1 MYRVIVKDSGR
12 YGNITLGARY
22 CFRKK
27 SVALLIAMFTDRDCN
42 FTVEKF
48 IHIHGDI
55 FCWSD
60 SAISEKIWDM
70 ADNMLDKSKQK

>member
-12 YGNITLGARY
+12 YGNVTLGARY

-27 SVALLIAMFTDRDCN
+27 SVALLIAAFTECDCD
-42 FTVEKF
+42 FTVEQF
-48 IHIHGDI
+48 IRIHGDN

-60 SAISEKIWDM
+60 SAISEEIWDM
-70 ADNMLDKSKQK
+70 VDNMLDDSKQK

>member
-12 YGNITLGARY
+12 DGNVTLGARY

-27 SVALLIAMFTDRDCN
+27 SLVSLITTFTECDCD

-48 IHIHGDI
+48 IRIHGDI

-60 SAISEKIWDM
+60 SVISEKIWNM
-70 ADNMLDKSKQK
+70 VDNMLDKSKQK

>member
-12 YGNITLGARY
+12 YGNVTLGARY

-27 SVALLIAMFTDRDCN
+27 SVALLIAAFTECDCD
-42 FTVEKF
+42 FTVEQF
-48 IHIHGDI
+48 IRIHGDN

-70 ADNMLDKSKQK
+70 VDNMLDDSKQK

>member
-1 MYRVIVKDSGR
+1 MYRVVVKDSGR
-12 YGNITLGARY
+12 DGNVAFGARY

-27 SVALLIAMFTDRDCN
+27 SVASLIALFTECDCD

-48 IHIHGDI
+48 IRIHGDI

-70 ADNMLDKSKQK
+70 VDNMLDKSKQK

>member
-1 MYRVIVKDSGR
+1 MYRVIVKNSGR
-12 YGNITLGARY
+12 NGNATLGTRY

-27 SVALLIAMFTDRDCN
+27 SLVRLITLFTESDCD

-48 IHIHGDI
+48 IRIHGDT

-60 SAISEKIWDM
+60 SVISEKIWDM
-70 ADNMLDKSKQK
+70 VDNMLDKSRQE

>member
-12 YGNITLGARY
+12 DGNVALGARY

-27 SVALLIAMFTDRDCN
+27 SIVRLITTFTECDCD

-48 IHIHGDI
+48 IRIHGDI

-70 ADNMLDKSKQK
+70 VDNMLDKSKQK

>member
-1 MYRVIVKDSGR
+1 MYRVIVKNSGR

-27 SVALLIAMFTDRDCN
+27 SVALLIAMFTERDCN

-48 IHIHGDI
+48 IHLNGDI

-70 ADNMLDKSKQK
+70 VDNMLDESKQK

>member
-12 YGNITLGARY
+12 NGNATLGARY

-27 SVALLIAMFTDRDCN
+27 SLVRLITLFTKSDCD

-48 IHIHGDI
+48 IRIHGDV

-60 SAISEKIWDM
+60 SVISEKIWDM
-70 ADNMLDKSKQK
+70 VDNMLDKSKQK

>member
-12 YGNITLGARY
+12 NGNATLGARY

-27 SVALLIAMFTDRDCN
+27 SLVSLIALFTESDCD
-42 FTVEKF
+42 FTVEQF
-48 IHIHGDI
+48 IRIHGDI

-60 SAISEKIWDM
+60 SVISEKIWDM
-70 ADNMLDKSKQK
+70 VDNMLDKSKQK

>member
-12 YGNITLGARY
+12 YGNTTLGARY

-27 SVALLIAMFTDRDCN
+27 SVAFLIAMFTECDCD
-42 FTVEKF
+42 FTVEQF
-48 IHIHGDI
+48 IRIHGDI

-70 ADNMLDKSKQK
+70 VDNMLDESKQK

>member
-1 MYRVIVKDSGR
+1 MYRVIVKDSGKD
-12 YGNITLGARY
+12 GNVTLGARY

-27 SVALLIAMFTDRDCN
+27 SIVHLITLFTECDCD
-42 FTVEKF
+42 FTVEQF
-48 IHIHGDI
+48 IRIHGDI

-70 ADNMLDKSKQK
+70 VDNMLDKSKQK

>member
-12 YGNITLGARY
+12 DGNVALGARY

-27 SVALLIAMFTDRDCN
+27 SIVRLIATFTECDCD
-42 FTVEKF
+42 FTVAQF
-48 IHIHGDI
+48 IRIHGDI

-60 SAISEKIWDM
+60 SVISEKIWDM
-70 ADNMLDKSKQK
+70 VDNVLDKSKQK

>member
-12 YGNITLGARY
+12 NGNATLGARY

-27 SVALLIAMFTDRDCN
+27 SLVRLITLFTESDCD

-48 IHIHGDI
+48 IRIHGDT

-60 SAISEKIWDM
+60 SVISEKIWDM
-70 ADNMLDKSKQK
+70 VDDMLDKSRQK